1 MRSESISRPRPRRR
15 HVTALVGIGLLAVA
29 LPLAAA
35 SVTPATASAASI
47 GRAAASA
54 ANPTVSGPITG
65 GGGAIVPPNLNEF
78 NLAQVGYQQSEFFLS
93 GTATAYTSSV
103 PLTSD
108 GKWTVTATAQSSPP
122 AAYTTRAVVY
132 RPIDPKKF
140 NGTVVVEWLNV
151 SGQVDAD
158 PDWTQ
163 THNELIRDGFAWVG
177 VSAQQAGV
185 TADKNAD
192 PVRYA
197 PLSHPGDSYSYDIFS
212 QAGQAIRDDSAQILG
227 GRSPR
232 TLLAAGESQSA
243 ARMVTYI
250 DAVQPLVHE
259 YDGFLVHS
267 RGAAGSALSQFTVP
281 ATPPD
286 PTVQPPS
293 PTLIRTD
300 LHTPVF
306 VFQTEFDI
314 SGAFTARQP
323 DTNVFRQWE
332 AAGTSHFDTYGLL
345 IGPSDTGNGQG
356 AVANLA
362 AMQDPTDIPGP
373 GGQCTLPI
381 NTGGAHWLLDS
392 AIFWLNQWVTR
403 GTPPPHG
410 QPLQIKSTS
419 PFAYAKDTNG
429 NTIGGVRSPQVD
441 APVAVL
447 AGIGNTAALGHTD
460 PISQFCVLF
469 GSTVPYTAAQLSSLY
484 PTHLQFVLKWD
495 AATLK
500 DVLHGFILPADAI
513 ELANSAAASQIK

>member
-1 MRSESISRPRPRRR
+1 M
-15 HVTALVGIGLLAVA
+15 
-29 LPLAAA
+29 
-35 SVTPATASAASI
+35 
-47 GRAAASA
+47 
-54 ANPTVSGPITG
+54 
-65 GGGAIVPPNLNEF
+65 
-78 NLAQVGYQQSEFFLS
+78 
-93 GTATAYTSSV
+93 
-103 PLTSD
+103 
-108 GKWTVTATAQSSPP
+108 
-122 AAYTTRAVVY
+122 
-132 RPIDPKKF
+132 
-140 NGTVVVEWLNV
+140 
-151 SGQVDAD
+151 
-158 PDWTQ
+158 
-163 THNELIRDGFAWVG
+163 G
-177 VSAQQAGV
+177 VSAQQAASDGG
-185 TADKNAD
+185 TPKSAD
-192 PVRYA
+192 PARYA

-362 AMQDPTDIPGP
+362 AMQDPTNIPGP
-373 GGQCTLPI
+373 GGQCTEPI

-392 AIFWLNQWVTR
+392 AIFWLNQWVTQGHAASAR
-403 GTPPPHG
+403 AAP
-410 QPLQIKSTS
+410 
-419 PFAYAKDTNG
+419 AD
-429 NTIGGVRSPQVD
+429 RVD
-441 APVAVL
+441 VAVCL
-447 AGIGNTAALGHTD
+447 RQGHQRQHHRWRALTAGRRPDRDARGYRQHCRKD
-460 PISQFCVLF
+460 SSPISLFCVLF